1 MNSTTTLVI
10 GGTGK
15 TGRRVAERLKQAGES
30 VRIGSRGAAVPFD
43 WEDRASWGKAL
54 RDVHAAYV
62 TYQPDL
68 AVPGALETVRAFFT
82 QAIDAGVQ
90 KLVLLSG
97 RGEPE
102 ARAAEEALQATR
114 ADWTIL
120 RASWFNQNFS
130 ENFFLDPILAGE
142 VALPD
147 SLAAEPFVDA
157 EDIADIAAAALTT
170 NTHSRRLY
178 ELTGPEAI
186 TFRDAIAE
194 IARATGRAIAFL
206 PVSGDAYRAELV
218 RQQVPR
224 EVIDLVMYLFTTVL
238 DGRNTPIAR
247 GVQQALGRP
256 PRSFAEYV
264 LRTAAAGVWRGSHV
278 RA

>member
-15 TGRRVAERLKQAGES
+15 TGRRVAERLQQAGQS
-30 VRIGSRGAAVPFD
+30 VRIGSRSAAVPFD

-54 RDVHAAYV
+54 RDIHAAYV
-62 TYQPDL
+62 AYQPDL

-82 QAIDAGVQ
+82 QAIDAGVR

-102 ARAAEEALQATR
+102 ARDAEEALQATR

-130 ENFFLDPILAGE
+130 ESFFLDPILAGE

-194 IARATGRAIAFL
+194 IARAKGRAIVFL
-206 PVSGDAYRAELV
+206 PVSPDADRARRAAGARSPASRLC
-218 RQQVPR
+218 
-224 EVIDLVMYLFTTVL
+224 TVC
-238 DGRNTPIAR
+238 TAR
-247 GVQQALGRP
+247 GRHRRLGRQP
-256 PRSFAEYV
+256 CSRVAQR
-264 LRTAAAGVWRGSHV
+264 L
-278 RA
+278 

>member
-15 TGRRVAERLKQAGES
+15 TGRRVAERLEQAGRS
-30 VRIGSRGAAVPFD
+30 VRIGSRSAAVPFD

-68 AVPGALETVRAFFT
+68 AVPRALETVRAFFT

-102 ARAAEEALQATR
+102 ARDAEEALQATR

-142 VALPD
+142 VALPNPWQP
-147 SLAAEPFVDA
+147 SRSWMPRTSPTLRRP
-157 EDIADIAAAALTT
+157 
-170 NTHSRRLY
+170 HSR
-178 ELTGPEAI
+178 
-186 TFRDAIAE
+186 
-194 IARATGRAIAFL
+194 
-206 PVSGDAYRAELV
+206 
-218 RQQVPR
+218 
-224 EVIDLVMYLFTTVL
+224 
-238 DGRNTPIAR
+238 PIRIRVGSTSSPA
-247 GVQQALGRP
+247 
-256 PRSFAEYV
+256 
-264 LRTAAAGVWRGSHV
+264 VWGGSHV

>member
-1 MNSTTTLVI
+1 MKSTTTLVI

-15 TGRRVAERLKQAGES
+15 TGRRVAERLAQARQP
-30 VRIGSRGAAVPFD
+30 VRIGSRKAAVPFD
-43 WEDRASWGKAL
+43 WEDQKTWAAAL
-54 RDVHAAYV
+54 RDVQAAYV

-68 AVPGALETVRAFFT
+68 AVPGALEVLSAFFA
-82 QAIDAGVQ
+82 QALDAGVE

-102 ARAAEEALQATR
+102 ALAAEDALRATQ

-130 ENFFLDPILAGE
+130 ENFFLDSILAGE

-157 EDIADIAAAALTT
+157 DDIADIAAAALTSDA
-170 NTHSRRLY
+170 HLRQLY

-186 TFRDAIAE
+186 TFREAIAE
-194 IARATGRAIAFL
+194 IARATRRPIAFV
-206 PVSGDAYRAELV
+206 PVSMRDYRAELQ
-218 RQQVPR
+218 RQQVPP
-224 EVIDLVMYLFTTVL
+224 EVVDLVMYLFETVL
-238 DGRNTPIAR
+238 DGRNTPVTDDVR
-247 GVQQALGRP
+247 RALGRA
-256 PRSFAEYV
+256 PRRFADYAQ
-264 LRTAAAGVWRGSHV
+264 RTATTGVWGGRP
-278 RA
+278 